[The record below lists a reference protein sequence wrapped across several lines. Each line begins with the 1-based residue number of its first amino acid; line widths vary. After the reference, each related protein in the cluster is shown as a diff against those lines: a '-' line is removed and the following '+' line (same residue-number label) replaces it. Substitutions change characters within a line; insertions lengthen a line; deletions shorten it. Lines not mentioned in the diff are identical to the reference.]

1 MNVTQGEKLT
11 VFLINGMAFTSKD
24 EITVVEVKEEKILF
38 KIGRKRALYSMK
50 LPFKNDVLIF
60 KGHKLPIKTD
70 FEHFGN
76 IFHGNACYNIGGLS
90 KTELREFIDTK
101 NINSNFSEHGRVL
114 CMTDDP
120 ERPELVYPEVEC
132 HSAVIADMKR
142 KLEDA

>member
-1 MNVTQGEKLT
+1 MNITQGAKLT
-11 VFLINGMAFTSKD
+11 MFSINGMAITSKN

-38 KIGRKRALYSMK
+38 KVGRKRGLYSMK

-60 KGHKLPIKTD
+60 EGHKLPIKTD

-101 NINSNFSEHGRVL
+101 NINSNFSEHGKVL

-120 ERPELVYPEVEC
+120 ESPELVYPEVEC
-132 HSAVIADMKR
+132 YSAVIADMKR
-142 KLEDA
+142 KLELC